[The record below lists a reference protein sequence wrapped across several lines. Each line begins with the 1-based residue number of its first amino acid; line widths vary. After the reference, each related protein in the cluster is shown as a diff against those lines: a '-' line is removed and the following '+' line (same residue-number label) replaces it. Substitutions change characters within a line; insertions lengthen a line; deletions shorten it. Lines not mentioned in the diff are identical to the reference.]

1 MAVYSCPLLQH
12 QSPASHHGL
21 PVLLTCK
28 AVMPC
33 SSVDCALYFPLSN
46 SLCIA
51 RNSPNLASCIKSCS
65 TGSRG
70 GLASRSLSST
80 LSRPSLPE
88 ALDAVL
94 DVVLDALRWSDV
106 ADGSRGDIFDM
117 SDDRYDR
124 IRIMEEMPSYFKEK
138 LTSHVRP
145 PACRVAVSIRVRPS
159 ASRLG
164 ILGNP

>member
-80 LSRPSLPE
+80 LSRPSSPE
-88 ALDAVL
+88 VLDA
-94 DVVLDALRWSDV
+94 VLDALRWSDG
-106 ADGSRGDIFDM
+106 ADGSRGGILDM
-117 SDDRYDR
+117 SDDRYDCT
-124 IRIMEEMPSYFKEK
+124 RIMEEMPSYFKRK

-164 ILGNP
+164 ISGKP